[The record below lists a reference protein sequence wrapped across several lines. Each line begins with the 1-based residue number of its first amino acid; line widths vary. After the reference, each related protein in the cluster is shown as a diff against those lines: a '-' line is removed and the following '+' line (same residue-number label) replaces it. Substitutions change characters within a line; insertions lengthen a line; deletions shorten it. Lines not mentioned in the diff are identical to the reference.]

1 MLLRDVCMPDVV
13 YCGPDTRVTEAAHL
27 MRHRHVG
34 DLVIVEDPAGDRIPL
49 GVVTDR
55 DIVVEVLAN
64 NLDPATT
71 TVADI
76 MRTPVV
82 IAADSE
88 DTEQAMERMRAHGVR
103 RLPVVGA
110 GGALVGIV
118 TLDDLLKVLAAD
130 ANASCWTSWRR
141 RRRTS
146 IARGDSPPP
155 HCPPATR
162 QGELYPRQQC
172 VVLGLGREPVCDRI
186 ARAEAALFSA
196 EVGCL
201 FDHLPMPVRSDRGVR
216 IGLGRRLLG

>member
-13 YCGPDTRVTEAAHL
+13 FCSADTRVNEAAHL

-82 IAADSE
+82 IAADNE

-130 ANASCWTSWRR
+130 AAILLDIVAKAQTHEHRARR
-141 RRRTS
+141 
-146 IARGDSPPP
+146 
-155 HCPPATR
+155 
-162 QGELYPRQQC
+162 
-172 VVLGLGREPVCDRI
+172 
-186 ARAEAALFSA
+186 
-196 EVGCL
+196 
-201 FDHLPMPVRSDRGVR
+201 
-216 IGLGRRLLG
+216 